1 MRTKSRISYRKQ
13 RVLETASADCL
24 LSPSS
29 YMDVCMAKVSG
40 GVHRLCVANGT
51 NLALG
56 LREEDKIIDLGWKR

>member
-1 MRTKSRISYRKQ
+1 MRTKSRISYRK

-29 YMDVCMAKVSG
+29 YMDVRMAKVSG
-40 GVHRLCVANGT
+40 GVHRLCVASGT

-56 LREEDKIIDLGWKR
+56 LGEEDKIVDLGWKR